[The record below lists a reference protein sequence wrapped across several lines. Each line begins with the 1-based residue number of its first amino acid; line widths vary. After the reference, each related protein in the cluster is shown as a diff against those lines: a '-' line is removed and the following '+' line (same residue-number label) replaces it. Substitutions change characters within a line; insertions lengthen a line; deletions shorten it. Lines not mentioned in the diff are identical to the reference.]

1 MRAVHKTAYSMKGVA
16 LLDELHKW
24 LHIFNY
30 NLWQE
35 MKKNNAKSLKWI
47 FKVSS
52 AMGVFTANKP
62 VS

>member
-30 NLWQE
+30 NL
-35 MKKNNAKSLKWI
+35 
-47 FKVSS
+47 
-52 AMGVFTANKP
+52 
-62 VS
+62 